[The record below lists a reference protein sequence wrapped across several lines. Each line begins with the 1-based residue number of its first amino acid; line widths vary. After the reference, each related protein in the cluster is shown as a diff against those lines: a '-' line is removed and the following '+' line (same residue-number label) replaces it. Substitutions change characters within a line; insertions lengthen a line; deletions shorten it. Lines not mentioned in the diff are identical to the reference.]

1 MNKLKLRER
10 LVFILSFLLP
20 SLALILIFAVKE
32 IYPFGD
38 NSFLRTDMYHQYAP
52 FFSEFADKLQNGG
65 SLLYSWKIGAGS
77 NFITLLAYYLCSP
90 FNLLL
95 VFLSKPA
102 IIEFMTYLIVFKTG
116 LCGLSMAWYLCR
128 RFSTRNI
135 CAALFA
141 MGYALS
147 GYMAAYSWNI
157 MWLDCIWLAPLV
169 LLGLELLVE
178 ENKGLMYCITLAL
191 SILTNYYISIMLCMF
206 LVLYFLCLLILHP
219 SRRSPQ
225 EGEDRK
231 ISWKDYAAKCLRFA
245 GYSLLAGGLAAV
257 LLIPVM
263 LALKT
268 TASSNI
274 NFPDKLNSYFPMID
288 MLARHMAGVETEIGL
303 DHWPNLYSC
312 AAVFVLMPLYIMNRN
327 ISYKEK
333 IVKCSLLLFLLVSFA
348 WNIPNF
354 IWHGF
359 HYPNSL
365 PCRQSF
371 LYTILLLTMC
381 FEALKNLRT
390 ASVNQIVGSLW
401 GAVAFIFLCEKVVDA
416 EEFRFYAFYINI
428 VLVGFYGL
436 LLYLH
441 KRRRVPAVNVIFV
454 AMGLVFLEMGL
465 NMGITSITT
474 TGRTAYLR
482 GTPEFGRLA
491 AIAEEQ
497 ETGFFRMEKAV
508 KKTKNDGAW
517 AGYRS
522 ASIFS
527 STTNS
532 AITTIYR
539 HLGMEGSTNA
549 YSFTGATPF
558 VSALLSV
565 KYTLAEKPDA
575 QTPLTSFVATDGD
588 FSLYR
593 NEHVLPLGFMIP
605 ASAENWNHLDTNP
618 IQVQNS
624 FVSSTTSRS
633 EIFTMVDTGSST
645 SYTFTAPQD
654 GYYYGVLT
662 DFSVKNVTAVS
673 DDGSTTYNNVDRD
686 FILDLGYMRR
696 DEEVTLSGNDQKTVS
711 LNIYRLLQEEFIAAV
726 AELNEEPLV
735 VDSYT
740 DTQIRSHI
748 TVQNDGILFTSIPY
762 EEGWQVFVDGQTAET
777 SPYADAFLSVALTA
791 GEHTIVMNY
800 MPVGF
805 KAGAILSG
813 VSLAILLLLILIWV
827 RKWRKKNQLSLDEQR
842 RLRFPKKDGAPSGGE
857 IPASAQNES
866 REEDSSSAARAKN
879 RLSEATRGGLTDR
892 IQTDDAP
899 TPLPDSQEENP
910 RPDIDQEEDR
920 AKEETLWPQPPSKPA
935 AEQKPAP
942 TPVIELPPEPA
953 AAKDNRLTP
962 DGAAQQSD
970 FSPKHDTKKEAAQP
984 KESSGPIN
992 RHGRTM
998 PKSAEPTISPVPGLT
1013 PRAAQKPQTPE
1024 YRRALREAAIAQY
1037 RQAAKRREPVPGQA
1051 GSRDRQAKASAPN
1064 KMGAAE
1070 HEQAA
1075 SRHEQAAARHE
1086 QAADRHE
1093 KAAARHERAASRH
1106 EQAAA
1111 RHEQAAADGD
1121 DLRQIAFDQIIRDLG
1136 GTEE

>member
-1 MNKLKLRER
+1 MNKLKFRER
-10 LVFILSFLLP
+10 LVFFLSFLMP
-20 SLALILIFAVKE
+20 ALALILIFAVKE

-52 FFSEFADKLQNGG
+52 FFAEFADKLQNGG

-95 VFLSKPA
+95 VFLSKPV

-116 LCGLSMAWYLCR
+116 LCGLTMAWYLCR
-128 RFSTRNI
+128 RFHTRNVT
-135 CAALFA
+135 AALFA

-178 ENKGLMYCITLAL
+178 ENKGLMYCVTLAL

-206 LVLYFLCLLILHP
+206 LVLYFLCLLILYP
-219 SRRSPQ
+219 SRRSVGD
-225 EGEDRK
+225 ENDRK
-231 ISWKDYAAKCLRFA
+231 ATWKDYAAKCLRFA

-274 NFPDKLNSYFPMID
+274 NFPDKLTSYFPMID
-288 MLARHMAGVETEIGL
+288 MLARHMVGVETEIGL
-303 DHWPNLYSC
+303 EHWPNLYSC
-312 AAVFVLMPLYIMNRN
+312 AAVFILMPLYVMNRN
-327 ISYKEK
+327 ISYREK
-333 IVKCSLLLFLLVSFA
+333 IVKCGLLLFLLVSFA

-371 LYTILLLTMC
+371 LYTILLLAMC

-390 ASVNQIVGSLW
+390 ASVSQIVGSLW
-401 GAVAFIFLCEKVVDA
+401 GAVAFIFLCEKVVEA
-416 EEFRFYAFYINI
+416 EEFRFYVFYINI
-428 VLVGFYGL
+428 IVVGLYAL
-436 LLYLH
+436 LLYLY
-441 KRRRVPAVNVIFV
+441 KRRRAPAANVIFFALV
-454 AMGLVFLEMGL
+454 LVFLETGL

-491 AIAEEQ
+491 QMAEEQ
-497 ETGFFRMEKAV
+497 ESGFFRMEKIA

-539 HLGMEGSTNA
+539 QLGMEGSTNA

-565 KYTLAEKPDA
+565 KYTLSEKPDA
-575 QTPLTSFVATDGD
+575 ETPLTTFVATDGE

-593 NEHVLPLGFMIP
+593 NNHVLPLGFMIP
-605 ASAENWNHLDTNP
+605 SSAENWNHLDTNP

-662 DFSVKNVTAVS
+662 DFSVKNITAVS
-673 DDGSTTYNNVDRD
+673 EDGSTTYSNVDRD
-686 FILDLGYMRR
+686 FILDLGYMAR
-696 DEEVTLSGNDQKTVS
+696 DEEVTLNGSDQKTVS
-711 LNIYRLLQEEFIAAV
+711 LNIYRLLQEELIAAV
-726 AELNEEPLV
+726 GELNEEPLI

-740 DTQIRSHI
+740 DTQVRGHI
-748 TVQNDGILFTSIPY
+748 TVQNEGILFTSIPY
-762 EEGWQVFVDGQTAET
+762 EEGWQVLIDGQAAET
-777 SPYADAFLSVALTA
+777 SAYADAFLSIALTA
-791 GEHTIVMNY
+791 GEH
-800 MPVGF
+800 
-805 KAGAILSG
+805 K
-813 VSLAILLLLILIWV
+813 
-827 RKWRKKNQLSLDEQR
+827 
-842 RLRFPKKDGAPSGGE
+842 
-857 IPASAQNES
+857 
-866 REEDSSSAARAKN
+866 
-879 RLSEATRGGLTDR
+879 SEA
-892 IQTDDAP
+892 
-899 TPLPDSQEENP
+899 
-910 RPDIDQEEDR
+910 
-920 AKEETLWPQPPSKPA
+920 
-935 AEQKPAP
+935 
-942 TPVIELPPEPA
+942 
-953 AAKDNRLTP
+953 
-962 DGAAQQSD
+962 
-970 FSPKHDTKKEAAQP
+970 
-984 KESSGPIN
+984 
-992 RHGRTM
+992 
-998 PKSAEPTISPVPGLT
+998 
-1013 PRAAQKPQTPE
+1013 
-1024 YRRALREAAIAQY
+1024 
-1037 RQAAKRREPVPGQA
+1037 KR
-1051 GSRDRQAKASAPN
+1051 S
-1064 KMGAAE
+1064 
-1070 HEQAA
+1070 
-1075 SRHEQAAARHE
+1075 
-1086 QAADRHE
+1086 
-1093 KAAARHERAASRH
+1093 
-1106 EQAAA
+1106 
-1111 RHEQAAADGD
+1111 
-1121 DLRQIAFDQIIRDLG
+1121 
-1136 GTEE
+1136 